1 MDGFGKWV
9 DRVQQEAKAH
19 GRVFVLECFEGNE
32 RNNAKFADGL
42 EVQDLS
48 GFLLTDAQALEHAEI
63 LRKDSILL
71 HDIPGIDFVFV
82 AWQMEGD
89 KLRISFERA
98 VPWAQPEPMAL

>member
-9 DRVQQEAKAH
+9 ERVQLEAKAH

-48 GFLLTDAQALEHAEI
+48 GFLLTDAQAQEHAEI
-63 LRKDSILL
+63 LRTDSMLL

-82 AWQMEGD
+82 GWKMEGD
-89 KLRISFERA
+89 KLMIHFEL
-98 VPWAQPEPMAL
+98 AQQFAPPVRMAL